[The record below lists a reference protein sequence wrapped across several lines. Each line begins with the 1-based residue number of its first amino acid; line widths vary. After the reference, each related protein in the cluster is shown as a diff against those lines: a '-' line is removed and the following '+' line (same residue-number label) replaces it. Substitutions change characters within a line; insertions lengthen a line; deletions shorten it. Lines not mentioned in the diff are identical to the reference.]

1 MELFGT
7 ATRQGLLR
15 RVSFRGRHAIT
26 PYLFTAPNHESGN
39 FLNSEKI
46 AVRFLDVAR
55 TVGDRMISWSL
66 ETRRHACCLPRRFV
80 AALLVDTATAGS
92 RLQTSDTPT
101 VLAAPPDHHEDVL
114 ADESRIQSYQGND
127 NRHLAPRFGMPR
139 GRPARARKTSRRGLR
154 TILRR

>member
-80 AALLVDTATAGS
+80 AALLVDTATAES
-92 RLQTSDTPT
+92 RLQSPDKPPDM
-101 VLAAPPDHHEDVL
+101 AAPPDTREGTL
-114 ADESRIQSYQGND
+114 SK
-127 NRHLAPRFGMPR
+127 PGMPTFFHTTQSDR
-139 GRPARARKTSRRGLR
+139 QST
-154 TILRR
+154 TQQ